1 MFFYTYN
8 WYLAIIFE
16 IFIKKNIVIITLN
29 FYDISSQ
36 MINISFVKVLNPVL
50 LLRWEFSR
58 NITPLALIG
67 TAEQFRLIL
76 TIYIYIYIYTKIHYN
91 KKNSKKLR
99 KN

>member
-16 IFIKKNIVIITLN
+16 IFIKKKYCYYYIKFLWYIITDDKYIIRESVKSSITIALRI
-29 FYDISSQ
+29 FKEYYSISTDQ
-36 MINISFVKVLNPVL
+36 QF
-50 LLRWEFSR
+50 
-58 NITPLALIG
+58 
-67 TAEQFRLIL
+67 TAEQFKLIL
-76 TIYIYIYIYTKIHYN
+76 TIYIYTKIHYN